1 MASAARRSLGFN
13 LENAER
19 ADFISRSLPLSTAV
33 RSATVVGWSA
43 PQMKV
48 RALARRSS
56 AARSIDGS
64 SIEMPFRD
72 SYPTIGSHKGSFGP
86 TRREAQ

>member
-1 MASAARRSLGFN
+1 
-13 LENAER
+13 
-19 ADFISRSLPLSTAV
+19 
-33 RSATVVGWSA
+33 
-43 PQMKV
+43 
-48 RALARRSS
+48 LARRSS